1 MTLTDLRG
9 VVAKGEKDIRALA
22 EYDRNMK
29 ELAAYRASGLTPEQV
44 RAMASR
50 EEEEDAPLPLL

>member
-1 MTLTDLRG
+1 MTLIDLRG
-9 VVAKGEKDIRALA
+9 VIVRGGKDIQALA

-29 ELAAYRASGLTPEQV
+29 ELAAYRSSGLTPEQV
-44 RAMASR
+44 RAMVDR